1 MQSQI
6 LVVII
11 MLIAAAVFVVAIF
24 KKLNLSPVL
33 GYLVAGAM
41 IGDHGM
47 KIVAYEQ
54 TTLLAELGVVFLL
67 FAIGLELSIER
78 LKAMRR
84 YVFGLGSLQVFITVL
99 TKFLPLINIDME
111 SIKYGC
117 YDAANWMLKK
127 ILDLFLLL

>member
-1 MQSQI
+1 MTGVQTCALPILQSQI

-24 KKLNLSPVL
+24 KRLNLSPVL

-54 TTLLAELGVVFLL
+54 TTLLAELNCNKILL
-67 FAIGLELSIER
+67 V
-78 LKAMRR
+78 KN
-84 YVFGLGSLQVFITVL
+84 
-99 TKFLPLINIDME
+99 K
-111 SIKYGC
+111 
-117 YDAANWMLKK
+117 LKK
-127 ILDLFLLL
+127 KRPIILASKKD